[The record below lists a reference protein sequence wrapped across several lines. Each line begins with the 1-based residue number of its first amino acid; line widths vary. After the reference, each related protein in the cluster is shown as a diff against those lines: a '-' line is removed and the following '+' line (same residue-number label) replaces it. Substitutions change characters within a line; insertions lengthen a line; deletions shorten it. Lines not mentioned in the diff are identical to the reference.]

1 MDNIKWILFQSE
13 CQVAPTMLWDI
24 DYSERQGDLVCYSP
38 RGCKESDMTEQPN
51 NNNYVMTMS
60 SAAERYTWRV
70 GTQLRLLGV
79 LGVQTDDVF
88 WPHTQSCQLCFCW
101 QWLMGRIRHGDCAL
115 LICVCSVAQSCLT
128 LWDPMDCSLSGSSV
142 HRILQARTLEWVAI
156 PFLQGIFLTQG
167 LNLHLFWLLHWQAGS
182 LLLAP
187 PGKPFIDMSQ
197 WLTIRRFQV
206 KMKHFPSYSE
216 NSRWATL
223 DLHLNFFSIWSIFC
237 FTYPFKCFCL
247 AA

>member
-70 GTQLRLLGV
+70 GTQLWL

-128 LWDPMDCSLSGSSV
+128 LWDPMDCSPPSSSLHGSS
-142 HRILQARTLEWVAI
+142 QARIPKWVAI
-156 PFLQGIFLTQG
+156 
-167 LNLHLFWLLHWQAGS
+167 
-182 LLLAP
+182 
-187 PGKPFIDMSQ
+187 
-197 WLTIRRFQV
+197 
-206 KMKHFPSYSE
+206 SYSRGSSWPR
-216 NSRWATL
+216 NRTQVSCISRIGRWILYHCATWKIPTFQYL
-223 DLHLNFFSIWSIFC
+223 FPIYKIKTCS
-237 FTYPFKCFCL
+237 
-247 AA
+247 A